1 MYRSPP
7 QLEGH
12 IAPKSYFSTTI
23 NIERKGHGVLHLD
36 RYNEDHVITM
46 PPVHVEGIMTFQI
59 APELSGTSYI
69 RSSSGYTSR
78 IEYASRGWLKGKS
91 NSFVATLYREDDDND
106 GAAAE
111 GKKKQKK
118 QQQPKPLYTLEGRW
132 CDGYTVKDA
141 RGRTTET
148 VDLTRL
154 RRTPLR
160 VAPLDQQHP
169 LESRRAWRHVADAIN
184 RNDVAACGAEKSRVE
199 NAQRA
204 LRREEKAAGRVW
216 ERRFFAEA
224 RQDPVLDRLA
234 PRSAA
239 AADDDEDRTIW
250 KFDEDKYRRAMSESA
265 AAADGVKSPTH
276 TRFDSGVGL
285 MDDDAVPA

>member
-1 MYRSPP
+1 
-7 QLEGH
+7 
-12 IAPKSYFSTTI
+12 
-23 NIERKGHGVLHLD
+23 
-36 RYNEDHVITM
+36 M

-91 NSFVATLYREDDDND
+91 NSFVATLYREEEEEDNDND
-106 GAAAE
+106 GAAAAAE
-111 GKKKQKK
+111 GGKKKKKSK

-169 LESRRAWRHVADAIN
+169 LESRRAWRHVADAIR
-184 RNDVAACGAEKSRVE
+184 RNDVGACGAEKGRVE

-239 AADDDEDRTIW
+239 DDGDENGRTVW
-250 KFDEDKYRRAMSESA
+250 KFDEDKYRRAMAESA